1 MKTEQI
7 FDIYAIDYQ
16 KKFNENPVTEY
27 QRKII
32 HDELKLLL
40 SPGNEILDA
49 GCGPGSDFEFYKLF
63 NLKVSAFDFSLNMIR
78 LAQKKAQE
86 LNLDANVFQ
95 SDIYEFCPDIKFD
108 IIILNF
114 GVLNAL
120 PDADN
125 ILLNIKNWLN
135 ENGILVAVVMP
146 PFQFFALVG
155 DLKNFHFRQPLKR
168 IFLKRVILK
177 SGIPVYYYS
186 KKDIGKNFKIIKRI
200 NLGVF
205 LPTPDQYQN
214 SNMAKGLFY
223 LMKKFNRLAGKFV
236 PSFLGGDHIC
246 YIMKKM

>member
-120 PDADN
+120 GVLFLLLGSNLTTYSADS
-125 ILLNIKNWLN
+125 L
-135 ENGILVAVVMP
+135 EQFGTRPNGVFLM
-146 PFQFFALVG
+146 LG
-155 DLKNFHFRQPLKR
+155 
-168 IFLKRVILK
+168 IFLKISIIPLLAIWTCFRFLSLAKIGQDIISSHIKKKETDGFPILDQLRVE
-177 SGIPVYYYS
+177 GEE
-186 KKDIGKNFKIIKRI
+186 
-200 NLGVF
+200 
-205 LPTPDQYQN
+205 
-214 SNMAKGLFY
+214 
-223 LMKKFNRLAGKFV
+223 
-236 PSFLGGDHIC
+236 SFFE
-246 YIMKKM
+246 Y